1 MDEVLYVQRQR
12 HLGHSTQNDPLIFT
26 SIFQIKR
33 FKQSSLSI
41 VMGSSHSSEQSH
53 TVVPDPEPEVEAVEE
68 VDPEDNGEITVDD
81 FLENSIKWLCTLS

>member
-1 MDEVLYVQRQR
+1 
-12 HLGHSTQNDPLIFT
+12 
-26 SIFQIKR
+26 
-33 FKQSSLSI
+33 
-41 VMGSSHSSEQSH
+41 MGSSHSSEQSH